1 MKKILLIEDDNFII
15 DIYITKLNEVGFS
28 VQSALNGGDA
38 LVKIKQS
45 RPDLVLLDIVLPQVT
60 GFEFLQEIKNIPEL
74 KNVPVIVLSNLGQKK
89 EVEKGLDLG
98 AVKYLIKA
106 HYTPTE
112 VVEEIRA
119 VLNNLNKKNK

>member
-1 MKKILLIEDDNFII
+1 MKKILFVEDDGFII
-15 DIYITKLNEVGFS
+15 DIYVTKLKEVGFS
-28 VQSALNGGDA
+28 VQSAVNGEDA
-38 LVKIKQS
+38 LAKIKQS
-45 RPDLVLLDIVLPQVT
+45 RPDLVLLDIVLPHVT

-74 KNVPVIVLSNLGQKK
+74 KNVPIIILSNLGQKK
-89 EVEKGLDLG
+89 EVEKGLSLG

-119 VLNNLNKKNK
+119 VLNKNK

>member
-1 MKKILLIEDDNFII
+1 MKKILLVEDDNFII
-15 DIYITKLNEVGFS
+15 DIYITKLKEVGFS
-28 VQSALNGGDA
+28 VQSAVNGEDA
-38 LVKIKQS
+38 IVKIKQS
-45 RPDLVLLDIVLPQVT
+45 KPDLVLLDIVLPQVT
-60 GFEFLQEIKNIPEL
+60 GFEFLQKIKSMPEL

-112 VVEEIRA
+112 VVKEIRA
-119 VLNNLNKKNK
+119 VLNKNK

>member
-1 MKKILLIEDDNFII
+1 MKKILLIEDDSFII
-15 DIYITKLNEVGFS
+15 DIYITKLKEVGFS
-28 VQSALNGGDA
+28 VQSAVNGEEA

-60 GFEFLQEIKNIPEL
+60 GFEFLQEIKSIPEL

-119 VLNNLNKKNK
+119 VLNKNK

>member
-1 MKKILLIEDDNFII
+1 MKKILLVEDDNFII
-15 DIYITKLNEVGFS
+15 DIYITKLKEVGFS
-28 VQSALNGGDA
+28 VQSAVNGEDA
-38 LVKIKQS
+38 LAKIKQS

-60 GFEFLQEIKNIPEL
+60 GFEFLQEIKSMPEL

-89 EVEKGLDLG
+89 EVEKGLSLG
-98 AVKYLIKA
+98 AAKYLIKA

-119 VLNNLNKKNK
+119 ILNKNK

>member
-1 MKKILLIEDDNFII
+1 MKKILLVEDDNFII
-15 DIYITKLNEVGFS
+15 DIYITKLKEVGFS
-28 VQSALNGGDA
+28 VQSAVNGEDA
-38 LVKIKQS
+38 LAKIKQS

-60 GFEFLQEIKNIPEL
+60 GFEFLQEIKNMPEL

-89 EVEKGLDLG
+89 EVEKGLSLG
-98 AVKYLIKA
+98 AAKYLIKA

-119 VLNNLNKKNK
+119 VLNKNK

>member
-1 MKKILLIEDDNFII
+1 MKKILLIEDDSFII
-15 DIYITKLNEVGFS
+15 DIYITKLKEVGFS
-28 VQSALNGGDA
+28 VQSAVNGEEA

-60 GFEFLQEIKNIPEL
+60 GFEFLQEIKSMPEL

-89 EVEKGLDLG
+89 EVEKGLSLG
-98 AVKYLIKA
+98 AAKYLIKA

-112 VVEEIRA
+112 VVEEIRT
-119 VLNNLNKKNK
+119 VLNKNK

>member
-1 MKKILLIEDDNFII
+1 MKKILLIEDDSFII
-15 DIYITKLNEVGFS
+15 DIYITKLKEVGFS
-28 VQSALNGGDA
+28 VQSAVNGEDA

-60 GFEFLQEIKNIPEL
+60 GFEFLQEIKSIPEL

-89 EVEKGLDLG
+89 EVEKGLSLG
-98 AVKYLIKA
+98 AAKYLIKA

-112 VVEEIRA
+112 VVEEIRT
-119 VLNNLNKKNK
+119 VLNKNK

>member
-1 MKKILLIEDDNFII
+1 MKKILLVEDDNFII
-15 DIYITKLNEVGFS
+15 DIYITKLKEVGFS
-28 VQSALNGGDA
+28 VQSAVNGEDA

-60 GFEFLQEIKNIPEL
+60 GFEFLQEIKRMPEL

-89 EVEKGLDLG
+89 EVEKGLSLG
-98 AVKYLIKA
+98 AAKYLIKA

-119 VLNNLNKKNK
+119 VLNKNK

>member
-1 MKKILLIEDDNFII
+1 MKKILLVEDDNFII
-15 DIYITKLNEVGFS
+15 DIYITKLKEVGFS
-28 VQSALNGGDA
+28 VQSAVNGEDA
-38 LVKIKQS
+38 IAKIKQS

-60 GFEFLQEIKNIPEL
+60 GFEFLQEIKSMPEL

-89 EVEKGLDLG
+89 EVEKGLSLG
-98 AVKYLIKA
+98 AAKYLIKA

-119 VLNNLNKKNK
+119 VLNKNK

>member
-1 MKKILLIEDDNFII
+1 M
-15 DIYITKLNEVGFS
+15 
-28 VQSALNGGDA
+28 NGEEA

-60 GFEFLQEIKNIPEL
+60 GFEFLQEIKSMPEL

-89 EVEKGLDLG
+89 EVEKGLGLG

-106 HYTPTE
+106 HHTPTE

-119 VLNNLNKKNK
+119 VLNKNK

>member
-1 MKKILLIEDDNFII
+1 MKKILLVEDDSFII
-15 DIYITKLNEVGFS
+15 DIYITKLKEVGFS
-28 VQSALNGGDA
+28 VQSAVNGEDA
-38 LVKIKQS
+38 IVKIKQS
-45 RPDLVLLDIVLPQVT
+45 KPDLVLLDIVLPQVT
-60 GFEFLQEIKNIPEL
+60 GFEFLQKIKSMPEL

-112 VVEEIRA
+112 VVKEIRA
-119 VLNNLNKKNK
+119 VLNKNK